1 MLEELIREGYG
12 IKEDLNCAETIL
24 YGANKVYHLN
34 LNPDS
39 LRLAA
44 AFGGGMAIE
53 SICGLLTAS
62 LMVLGKLFVPDVSHK
77 HPEIKELS
85 KELFDTFE
93 KEAGD
98 ILCKPLKDNY
108 YTEEK
113 KCRDLYFK
121 AAEILDKI
129 VTRELKSLPK
139 DCLLTKY
146 ADELFE

>member
-1 MLEELIREGYG
+1 MLKELIQDGYG
-12 IKEDLNCAETIL
+12 IKDDLNCAEAIL
-24 YGANKVYHLN
+24 YGANQVYHLN

-39 LRLAA
+39 LKLAA

-53 SICGLLTAS
+53 SICGALTAS
-62 LMVLGKLFVPDVSHK
+62 LMVLGKLFVPDVAHK

-85 KELFDTFE
+85 KELFNTFE
-93 KEAGD
+93 KEMGD

-108 YTEEK
+108 RTEEK
-113 KCRDLYFK
+113 KCRDVILK

-129 VTRELKSLPK
+129 VARELKSLSENRPY
-139 DCLLTKY
+139 TKS